1 MTHLWR
7 VCAMFMLP
15 LAYGQ
20 ALGAENTLPLL
31 VATPTTGGQIYGVP
45 ASSLPYLV
53 LFPFLPAL
61 LLSFTAFT
69 RIAVVLF
76 LLRHGLG
83 SPTAPPNL
91 VLAGLA
97 LLLTWFVMSP
107 ALEKIHVQAYT
118 PFVSGQIELEEATD
132 RAAAPLKAFMLRQT
146 RQEDLSLFT
155 AESNTP
161 NPVFDNARKPDA
173 PKGADPHTI
182 FHGLQPVESRSPLG
196 LRAEARAESYAP
208 QGDSDPLRAEARA
221 ESYATTV
228 PFKAL
233 APAFLTSELKTAF
246 QIGFMVVLPF
256 LVIDLVV
263 ASVLTA
269 LGMVMLPP
277 QLVSLPLKLLL
288 FVMANGWHLLVG
300 SLIGSF

>member
-1 MTHLWR
+1 MTHVSR
-7 VCAMFMLP
+7 VFTMLMLL

-31 VATPTTGGQIYGVP
+31 IATPTAGGQVYGVP
-45 ASSLPYLV
+45 ASSLPYLI

-91 VLAGLA
+91 VLVGLA

-107 ALEKIHVQAYT
+107 ALEKIHVEAYT
-118 PFVSGQIELEEATD
+118 PFVSGQIKLEQATD

-155 AESNTP
+155 AESKTL
-161 NPVFDNARKPDA
+161 NPVLDDARKPDA
-173 PKGADPHTI
+173 SAISDDARKAHALKDSDP
-182 FHGLQPVESRSPLG
+182 
-196 LRAEARAESYAP
+196 LRAKARAELVAP